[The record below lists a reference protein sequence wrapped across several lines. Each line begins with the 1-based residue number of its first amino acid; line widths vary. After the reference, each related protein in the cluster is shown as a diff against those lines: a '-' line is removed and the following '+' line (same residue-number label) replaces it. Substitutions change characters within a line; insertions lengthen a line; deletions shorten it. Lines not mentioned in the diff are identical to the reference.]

1 MLHGVHKI
9 KFRKGKDAG
18 RALVKKAL
26 TDFVR
31 HDKLVTPLKKAKVI
45 KGIADRLVGKAQGKT
60 NADMRILLSML
71 NDKMLVHKMTHI
83 IAPRMKGRVSG
94 YVTMKR
100 VGVRFGD
107 GADMARLEWIIPPVE
122 VKKPEKIEGE
132 AKKPV
137 KAAPKVEKKTAT
149 KTEKKVA
156 AKKK

>member
-1 MLHGVHKI
+1 MLHGVNKI

-18 RALVKKAL
+18 RSLVKKAL

-31 HDKLVTPLKKAKVI
+31 HDTLVTPLKKAKVV
-45 KGIADRLVGKAQGKT
+45 KGIVDRLVGKAQGKT

-83 IAPRMKGRVSG
+83 IAPRMNGRVSG
-94 YVTMKR
+94 FVTMKR

-122 VKKPEKIEGE
+122 VKKPEKVKGE
-132 AKKPV
+132 KKELKAPEKVEKKPV
-137 KAAPKVEKKTAT
+137 KKG
-149 KTEKKVA
+149 EKKVA